1 MGNKGKK
8 LFYVLLLGS
17 LFLWLVGCSVTGEK
31 NLDEKQ
37 ASTEAPIYER
47 STLQFKLSQDAN
59 PYMIECTQNG
69 FYYFVMGE
77 KEAEQNPDGDGEL
90 EIEYQFFHQTYDGK
104 DAVPFCEVTDGVV
117 RDFSGVA
124 KDSGNGFAILLYGDE
139 ACILE
144 FDEAGNQCGKI
155 VIDKRFNNIEEIME
169 LLALPDGGFVIG
181 MGDDVFCLN
190 ADGQITKT
198 FQLEGTVSK
207 LIASGDNEL
216 FAVVMKN
223 EEGSIGQCLAKLNVQ
238 KEKVELVKDLQGDL
252 MGLYVFEDGFVSV
265 FGDRVIF
272 FHPDKEDEEVL
283 IDLNKQSL
291 LASEMQYIFGNREEI
306 KILSMNEGYEGCLF
320 ALKEAI
326 GIEGTDN
333 SKEPEEQLYAP
344 DGRRIVRVV
353 VPQEYIFQIEF
364 HAKKY
369 NQTSDKVFIEIE
381 RFEGSLENFL
391 GKGNRPDVIMFNDQ
405 TEMPAYVEKNALVD
419 LIPLFREQEKYSL
432 DGIILKAREL
442 LGIENEDA
450 MYGIA
455 GKFWLLLRTSDGTEY
470 DSNGKCDAVSYLK
483 WYDNFMT
490 ENEIDGLYKIENLLY
505 ANVVT
510 FYDETISTAYFTSG
524 EFKELMQAYKDV
536 YERHKGDMDIFTVQM
551 ENSDKDFELSRGPWW
566 HLSYS
571 CSELVEPNITMEGVP
586 GMDGENHVYMKLD
599 HPMSIMSTS
608 DCREEAFD
616 FIMYY
621 SLIAEPLTVTEPE
634 NWYGKYSWTQAIFS
648 VYEEILKQEI
658 YESELPYIDIYYYTD
673 EQIAHLKDMINSAV
687 STSKTQGDIYAM
699 LMEEMDAYLKGGK
712 DLDSSC
718 DILQNRAEL
727 YLKEKK

>member
-8 LFYVLLLGS
+8 LFSFLLLGS
-17 LFLWLVGCSVTGEK
+17 LLLALVGCSVTGEK
-31 NLDEKQ
+31 NEDDKQ
-37 ASTEAPIYER
+37 ASTDAPIYER
-47 STLQFKLSQDAN
+47 STSQFLLSQDAN
-59 PYMIECTQNG
+59 PYMIDYWEKG
-69 FYYFVMGE
+69 FFYFVMGE
-77 KEAEQNPDGDGEL
+77 KEAEENPDGDGEP
-90 EIEYQFFHQTYDGK
+90 EIEYQFFHQTYEGK
-104 DAVPFCEVTDGVV
+104 DAVPFCTVADGVV
-117 RDFSGVA
+117 RDFTGVA
-124 KDSGNGFAILLYGDE
+124 KDNGNGLTILLNGDE

-181 MGDDVFCLN
+181 MGDEVFCLN
-190 ADGQITKT
+190 TDGQITET

-207 LIASGDNEL
+207 LIVGSDNEL

-223 EEGSIGQCLAKLNVQ
+223 EEGSNSLCLAKLNVQ
-238 KEKVELVKDLQGDL
+238 KKRVEVVKDLEKDL
-252 MGLYVFEDGFVSV
+252 MGLYVFKDGFVSV

-272 FHPDKEDEEVL
+272 FHLDKEDEEVL

-291 LASEMQYIFGNREEI
+291 LGSEMRYIFGNREEI
-306 KILSMNEGYEGCLF
+306 KIVSMNEGYEGCLF

-326 GIEGTDN
+326 GIEGADN

-344 DGRRIVRVV
+344 DGRRIVRVA
-353 VPQEYIFQIEF
+353 VPQDYYYQIEF

-369 NQTSDKVFIEIE
+369 NQTSEKTFVEVE
-381 RFEGSLENFL
+381 RFEGSLETYL

-405 TEMPAYVEKNALVD
+405 TEMSTYVEKNALAN
-419 LIPLFREQEKYSL
+419 LLLLFSEQEKYSL

-442 LGIENEDA
+442 LGIEKEDA
-450 MYGIA
+450 MYGMA

-483 WYDNFMT
+483 WYDRFMT
-490 ENEIDGLYKIENLLY
+490 ENEIPGLYKKENLLY
-505 ANVVT
+505 ANVGA
-510 FYDETISTAYFTSG
+510 FYDETISEAYFTSG
-524 EFKELMQAYKDV
+524 EFKELMQTYKDV
-536 YERHKGDMDIFTVQM
+536 CDRHKGNTDQWLIKT
-551 ENSDKDFELSRGPWW
+551 EKDYKFFWIARGPWW
-566 HLSYS
+566 RISYS
-571 CSELVEPNITMEGVP
+571 CPQLAEPNVTMEGIP

-608 DCREEAFD
+608 DCKQEAFD

-621 SLIAEPLTVTEPE
+621 SSLAELLMVGDTE
-634 NWYGKYSWTQAIFS
+634 NAYGKNGNTMANFS

-658 YESELPYIDIYYYTD
+658 YESELPYFDIYYYTD
-673 EQIAHLKDMINSAV
+673 EQIAHLKDLINSAV
-687 STSKTQGDIYAM
+687 SNTKTQGDIYVM

-718 DILQNRAEL
+718 EILQNRAEL